1 MYGHN
6 NAGSRPSSRGR
17 FTARVSATPAN
28 QSKPQRQDVFVVIP
42 TSIFRVRETSIG
54 LAVLEELT
62 NAIGYE
68 CFAGAVQETL
78 DGL

>member
-1 MYGHN
+1 MRWPGTRKEDREVVDH
-6 NAGSRPSSRGR
+6 RGPDQWR
-17 FTARVSATPAN
+17 
-28 QSKPQRQDVFVVIP
+28 FVVIP

-54 LAVLEELT
+54 LAVLEATFVYVDGFKLT

>member
-1 MYGHN
+1 MRWPGTRKENREVVDH
-6 NAGSRPSSRGR
+6 RGPDQWR
-17 FTARVSATPAN
+17 
-28 QSKPQRQDVFVVIP
+28 FVVIP

>member
-1 MYGHN
+1 MRWPGTRKEYREVVDH
-6 NAGSRPSSRGR
+6 RG
-17 FTARVSATPAN
+17 PD
-28 QSKPQRQDVFVVIP
+28 QWGFVVIP